1 MIQVL
6 SQGLSVGV
14 QFFRVLLATYTI
26 CPSFWVPETELARKV
41 PFNKKPIL
49 DPYLQRSGAAYTS
62 CVIVIC
68 GVRTCLLQ
76 QQKNESVN
84 QMSFT
89 FFPTCSQ
96 K

>member
-14 QFFRVLLATYTI
+14 QVFRVI

-76 QQKNESVN
+76 QQKKTNL
-84 QMSFT
+84 
-89 FFPTCSQ
+89 
-96 K
+96 